1 MSSALEKLFV
11 PSNNHIM
18 KSPPLTLTASASLRA
33 TAIMLESP
41 TPTPNSSSAPFVVEA
56 ITLYAASYQRFD
68 ADIRRAE
75 LNDEALPPFAEL
87 ESHLLNID
95 ESRGLTLPSQNQRN
109 YNQHAHSTRQQSH
122 HFQSRHPQTTHR
134 VFTQRQQQAFSSIL
148 RPYSNPN
155 GNNQNRSHPPRPPQ
169 NHSRPF
175 RPPTNPSR
183 PPSTTRINVAHHLLR
198 LAHPTN
204 PNGTI
209 DHLSD
214 QR

>member
-1 MSSALEKLFV
+1 
-11 PSNNHIM
+11 M

-41 TPTPNSSSAPFVVEA
+41 TPTPNSSNAPFVVEA
-56 ITLYAASYQRFD
+56 ITFYAASYQRFD

-122 HFQSRHPQTTHR
+122 HFQSRHPKLPIVFSHNVNNKLSAPSFAHIQTLMATIKTEVIHR
-134 VFTQRQQQAFSSIL
+134 DHRKTIRARSDLLQIL
-148 RPYSNPN
+148 RDHLQQPESTSPTTSFASPI
-155 GNNQNRSHPPRPPQ
+155 QPTPTEQSTT
-169 NHSRPF
+169 F
-175 RPPTNPSR
+175 PTNVESK
-183 PPSTTRINVAHHLLR
+183 STTI
-198 LAHPTN
+198 TQW
-204 PNGTI
+204 I
-209 DHLSD
+209 
-214 QR
+214 